1 MKYVINIENP
11 TPDVLRQIW
20 FSKMQEDQGLK
31 GTLPEP
37 TSKNGGD
44 MKVFISVADAAPNLI
59 AGIGKVLAYI
69 DSSKQ
74 AQKPAPVAPPV
85 VHKSATKEPTIRKK
99 HVWSKKA
106 LDGIKMVSMDAPWGL
121 KLDGTPRKRPG
132 GAPNKYKKLEVT
144 RITPKLQLEL
154 DEYIN
159 KLAKENK

>member
-37 TSKNGGD
+37 TSRNGGD

-59 AGIGKVLAYI
+59 AGIGKVLTYI
-69 DSSKQ
+69 ESGVKPVESK
-74 AQKPAPVAPPV
+74 PV
-85 VHKSATKEPTIRKK
+85 VHKSATKEPLIRKK